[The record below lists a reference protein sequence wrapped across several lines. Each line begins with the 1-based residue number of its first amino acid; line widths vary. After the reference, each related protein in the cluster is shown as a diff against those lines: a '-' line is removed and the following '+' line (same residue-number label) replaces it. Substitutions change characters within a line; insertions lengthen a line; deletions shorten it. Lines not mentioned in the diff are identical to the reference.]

1 MLHQGIRPARDRLS
15 WRNFLG
21 LSMSTVLLLY
31 FNPQYLFILA
41 VNIATI
47 VGIALTDWA
56 VEDDGRGMSVR
67 RVAGHISG

>member
-1 MLHQGIRPARDRLS
+1 
-15 WRNFLG
+15 
-21 LSMSTVLLLY
+21 MSTVLLLLY
-31 FNPQYLFILA
+31 FKPWYLFILA

-67 RVAGHISG
+67 RAAGHISG

>member
-1 MLHQGIRPARDRLS
+1 
-15 WRNFLG
+15 
-21 LSMSTVLLLY
+21 MSTVLLLLY
-31 FNPQYLFILA
+31 FNPWYLFILA

-67 RVAGHISG
+67 RAAGHISG